1 MTPLALPS
9 TQLSPALPS
18 APWTIRPPQVHPP
31 ATPAPSPSRRVAP
44 RANCISRPLRVPL
57 SPHGS
62 RPRSPEPSP
71 ARTHAKIPGPALF
84 NHLRRTPGTLTP
96 HHSRHHSPQRP
107 RPVLP
112 PEQSLC
118 AAVEPPLRR
127 TGALTKSRSSAA
139 LSPGNSPRHHPSTP
153 ALRVPEFSPDPAVEG
168 EIELGKFLAAGVHRA
183 SLTPETPP

>member
-1 MTPLALPS
+1 VTPAGTPIHAAQS
-9 TQLSPALPS
+9 RSPLC
-18 APWTIRPPQVHPP
+18 PWTIRPPQVHPP

-44 RANCISRPLRVPL
+44 RANCFSRPLRVPL

-62 RPRSPEPSP
+62 RPRSPEQSP
-71 ARTHAKIPGPALF
+71 ARTHAKIPGPAPF

-96 HHSRHHSPQRP
+96 HHIRHHSPQRP

-118 AAVEPPLRR
+118 AAVEPPFRR
-127 TGALTKSRSSAA
+127 TGAPTKSRSSVA

-153 ALRVPEFSPDPAVEG
+153 GPARAEIFSGP
-168 EIELGKFLAAGVHRA
+168 RRRR
-183 SLTPETPP
+183 